1 TGRGE
6 ARGLQARTRRPSRR
20 PVHRPAQDKEEV
32 TVPDA
37 RVEQYARVMVE
48 TCLDVQLGWEVMV
61 VGGVQGRP
69 LITEVARQLAHRGA
83 YALVRPRFSGNY
95 VCATDWAREA
105 PLELLENASPIEI
118 DVMQRI
124 DALIAID
131 APENTRALAALTPQ
145 RSSAMMTGVRPAME
159 RMYTGELRWVGCQF
173 PTDALAQ
180 VAGMATDQ
188 FADFLYAAVLRD
200 WDVERER
207 MRRYADLFD
216 AADEVRIVAAATDLR
231 LSLTGRQMV
240 IDAGGK
246 NLPGGEF
253 FGSPVEDSAEG
264 VITFSEYPGVYL
276 GNECRGIRLRFEGGR
291 VVDASAERGEDF
303 LLATLDTDDGARR
316 LGELGI
322 GCNPEITRHMKNT
335 LFDEKIDG
343 TVHLAV
349 GNGIPDAGGVN
360 QSAVHWDIVKDL
372 RHGGRIELDGRVVQ
386 QDGAWQLA
394 A

>member
-1 TGRGE
+1 GRRPGPPADHRGGASARAPRGVRARAPAFQRQLRLRDRLG
-6 ARGLQARTRRPSRR
+6 ARGAARAARERFTDRDRR
-20 PVHRPAQDKEEV
+20 
-32 TVPDA
+32 DA
-37 RVEQYARVMVE
+37 ADR
-48 TCLDVQLGWEVMV
+48 C
-61 VGGVQGRP
+61 
-69 LITEVARQLAHRGA
+69 AHRDRRAREHASARGA
-83 YALVRPRFSGNY
+83 HARALVRDDDG
-95 VCATDWAREA
+95 
-105 PLELLENASPIEI
+105 
-118 DVMQRI
+118 
-124 DALIAID
+124 
-131 APENTRALAALTPQ
+131 
-145 RSSAMMTGVRPAME
+145 RPAGDGAHVH
-159 RMYTGELRWVGCQF
+159 RELRWVGCQF

-180 VAGMATDQ
+180 DAGMATDQ

-200 WDVERER
+200 WDIERER

-291 VVDASAERGEDF
+291 VAHAPAERAEDF
-303 LLATLDTDDGARR
+303 LLATLHTDDGARR

-386 QDGAWQLA
+386 RDGAWQLA